1 MKPWKMKWEDMDCK
15 QILQVVNVV
24 FYGGFLV
31 LMLALLLL
39 YFSEEISVLLTVLA
53 VLGGA
58 SCFGGV
64 LLAYTRLRC
73 PFCGASLMLGGRIP
87 THIPNFCPECG
98 KPL

>member
-1 MKPWKMKWEDMDCK
+1 MKHRKMKWKDMDCK
-15 QILQVVNVV
+15 QILRVVNVV

-39 YFSEEISVLLTVLA
+39 YFSEEVSALQAVLA
-53 VLGGA
+53 ILGVVSCLGGI
-58 SCFGGV
+58 
-64 LLAYTRLRC
+64 LLAYVRLRC
-73 PFCGASLMLGGRIP
+73 PYCGASLMLGGRLP